1 MYDIIMKKRNG
12 GELSEEEIAFFIKGY
27 TKGEI
32 PDYQVSALMMAIFFQ
47 KMTEKET
54 LALTLEMAKSG
65 DMLDLSGI
73 AGIKVDKHS
82 TGGVGDKTSLAL
94 LPMVAACGL
103 PVAKMSGRGLG
114 HTGGTID
121 KLESFPGFS
130 TALSEEQFIENVNRA
145 GMAIMGQTADLAP
158 ADKKLYA
165 LRDVTA
171 TVDNMSL
178 IASSIMSKKLAAGAD
193 AIVLD
198 VKTGSGAFMKSEQD
212 ARALAEE
219 MVKIGTN
226 AGRKTIAVISDMNQ
240 PLGYAVGNA
249 LEVREA
255 IDTLRGRGPA
265 DFVELC
271 LTLGTQM
278 LLAGGKAETEE
289 EAERKLLEVI
299 ENRKALDKLAEFV
312 QAQGGDS
319 RAVYEPELLPQA
331 SLKREVKAPKTGYI
345 NRFHCDEIGIC
356 SLILGGGR
364 ETKESKIDLSVG
376 LVLRKKAGDFV
387 NSGDTIAILH
397 GQEEEKLTMAEKRF
411 LVACEIGEERKAQ
424 PRLIRAIIR

>member
-1 MYDIIMKKRNG
+1 
-12 GELSEEEIAFFIKGY
+12 
-27 TKGEI
+27 
-32 PDYQVSALMMAIFFQ
+32 
-47 KMTEKET
+47 
-54 LALTLEMAKSG
+54 
-65 DMLDLSGI
+65 
-73 AGIKVDKHS
+73 
-82 TGGVGDKTSLAL
+82 
-94 LPMVAACGL
+94 
-103 PVAKMSGRGLG
+103 
-114 HTGGTID
+114 
-121 KLESFPGFS
+121 
-130 TALSEEQFIENVNRA
+130 
-145 GMAIMGQTADLAP
+145 
-158 ADKKLYA
+158 
-165 LRDVTA
+165 
-171 TVDNMSL
+171 
-178 IASSIMSKKLAAGAD
+178 
-193 AIVLD
+193 
-198 VKTGSGAFMKSEQD
+198 MKSEQD

-226 AGRKTIAVISDMNQ
+226 ARRKTIAVISDMNQ

-289 EAERKLLEVI
+289 EAKRKLLEVI

-411 LVACEIGEERKAQ
+411 LAACEIGEERKAQ
-424 PRLIRAIIR
+424 PGLIRAIIR